1 MKKLLFSLCIVGWV
15 LPVVGGEFE
24 EARFSL
30 IHAQNEGIEESIPL
44 GPELRASLQKLFGY
58 EKYRVLGEVRSSL
71 KENEVLVFEP
81 NTAFSLKIS
90 RVSDAPCLYE
100 FDVLQEKQSLMKG
113 QYHPKPDVPLII
125 RGPFYDQGNLVLVV
139 RSKFK

>member
-1 MKKLLFSLCIVGWV
+1 MKLATPCLLILGSV
-15 LPVVGGEFE
+15 LPLAAGEFK

-30 IHAQNEGIEESIPL
+30 IHAQNKGIEESIPISQ
-44 GPELRASLQKLFGY
+44 ELRSSLEKLFGY
-58 EKYRVLGEVRSSL
+58 KKYRVLGEVRSSL
-71 KENEVLVFEP
+71 AEKKDLVFEANP
-81 NTAFSLKIS
+81 AFSLKVV
-90 RVSDAPCLYE
+90 RVSSSPCLYE
-100 FDVLQEKQSLMKG
+100 FDLMQEKKSLVKG

>member
-1 MKKLLFSLCIVGWV
+1 LGIIGCG
-15 LPVVGGEFE
+15 LPAFGGEFK

-44 GPELRASLQKLFGY
+44 DSELRESLEKLFGY
-58 EKYRVLGEVRSSL
+58 EKYRVVGEVRSSL
-71 KENEVLVFEP
+71 KENKVLVFEADP
-81 NTAFSLKIS
+81 AFSLKITRIS
-90 RVSDAPCLYE
+90 TAPCLYE
-100 FDVLQEKQSLMKG
+100 FDLLQEKQSLLKG
-113 QYHPKPDVPLII
+113 QYHPKAEVPLII